1 VELGAVLIDDRR
13 TMMSVYCD
21 QRSDKKRHWRYRAK
35 IRLHN
40 GRTERI
46 SGTPAINTKLG
57 ALAAERAHIER
68 ALLGRPNGDPEE
80 KEVLTLTRFIDE
92 VWWPTYPTGRG
103 NRPTTIHEKESH
115 IRLHLKPALGRL
127 LLPDVNAQ
135 KVTELFGDLRTQGH
149 SRKGRPARE
158 GLKRRKRE
166 EEKLRATRERNR
178 KARGLKDKSIR
189 NIRTTLN
196 TILSSAVEWGYLAA
210 MPRLPKVKVDDPQW
224 EWYRAEEARLLVAAV
239 RDEWERA
246 VLLFP
251 LATGA
256 RMGEQIAIRWGDVD
270 WQSRMIHIRQSAPG
284 GKEIAG
290 TKSGRHRAVPLTP
303 ELVGALRAIEHR
315 GEFVFVNEDG
325 TRLRPGQFHEMLWGA
340 QRRAGLRRIP
350 WHGLRHSFASI
361 LVSGGT
367 PLRVV
372 QRWLGHSS
380 ITTSERYG
388 HLAPGAGDSYIGLL
402 NFRGETD
409 PLGAPEHEN
418 RANLVPTTRSQ
429 TPN

>member
-1 VELGAVLIDDRR
+1 
-13 TMMSVYCD
+13 MSVYCD

-68 ALLGRPNGDPEE
+68 ALLGRSKGDPEE

-224 EWYRAEEARLLVAAV
+224 EWYRAEEARLLVEAV

-284 GKEIAG
+284 GKEIAS
-290 TKSGRHRAVPLTP
+290 TKSGRHRAVPLTS
-303 ELVGALRAIEHR
+303 ELVDALRAIEHR

-367 PLRVV
+367 PLPVV
-372 QRWLGHSS
+372 QRWLSAS
-380 ITTSERYG
+380 PSR
-388 HLAPGAGDSYIGLL
+388 
-402 NFRGETD
+402 R
-409 PLGAPEHEN
+409 
-418 RANLVPTTRSQ
+418 RATRSLRGSIQ
-429 TPN
+429 KGRPTQSPGKSPEGTYPPTPPSPTMWRAFQVTGLTLAKPAG

>member
-21 QRSDKKRHWRYRAK
+21 ERQGKKKQWRYRAK
-35 IRLHN
+35 IRLHD

-57 ALAAERAHIER
+57 AQAAERAHIER
-68 ALLGRPNGDPEE
+68 AQPDGEPEK

-103 NRPTTIHEKESH
+103 NRPTTIREKEVH

-127 LLPDVNAQ
+127 LLTDVNAES
-135 KVTELFGDLRTQGH
+135 VTALFGDLRTLGH
-149 SRKGRPARE
+149 SRKGKPPRD
-158 GLKRRKRE
+158 GLKRRRRE
-166 EEKLRATRERNR
+166 EEKLRATRERHR
-178 KARGLKDKSIR
+178 KPRGLKDKSIR
-189 NIRTTLN
+189 NVRTTLS

-224 EWYRAEEARLLVAAV
+224 EWYRAEEATRLVAAA

-246 VLLFP
+246 ALLFP

-256 RMGEQIAIRWGDVD
+256 RMGEQIAIRWGDID
-270 WQSRMIHIRQSAPG
+270 WVSRMVYIRQSAPG
-284 GKEIAG
+284 GGEIAS
-290 TKSGRHRAVPLTP
+290 TKSGRHRALPLTP
-303 ELVGALRAIEHR
+303 ELASALRAIEHQ
-315 GEFVFVNEDG
+315 GEFVFLNEDG
-325 TRLRPGQFHEMLWGA
+325 TRLRPGQFHELLWGA

-361 LVSGGT
+361 LVSGGA

-402 NFRGETD
+402 NFRGD
-409 PLGAPEHEN
+409 ADALGAPGHEN
-418 RANLVPTTRSQ
+418 RANLVPTRRSE

>member
-224 EWYRAEEARLLVAAV
+224 EWYRAEEAKLLVAAV

-251 LATGA
+251 LGTGA

-284 GKEIAG
+284 GKEIAS

-418 RANLVPTTRSQ
+418 RANLMPTTRSQ
-429 TPN
+429 ISR

>member
-1 VELGAVLIDDRR
+1 
-13 TMMSVYCD
+13 
-21 QRSDKKRHWRYRAK
+21 
-35 IRLHN
+35 
-40 GRTERI
+40 
-46 SGTPAINTKLG
+46 
-57 ALAAERAHIER
+57 LAAERAHIER
-68 ALLGRPNGDPEE
+68 ALLGRSKGDPEE

-409 PLGAPEHEN
+409 PLGAAEHEN

-429 TPN
+429 TSN

>member
-1 VELGAVLIDDRR
+1 
-13 TMMSVYCD
+13 MMSV
-21 QRSDKKRHWRYRAK
+21 S
-35 IRLHN
+35 
-40 GRTERI
+40 
-46 SGTPAINTKLG
+46 
-57 ALAAERAHIER
+57 
-68 ALLGRPNGDPEE
+68 
-80 KEVLTLTRFIDE
+80 
-92 VWWPTYPTGRG
+92 
-103 NRPTTIHEKESH
+103 
-115 IRLHLKPALGRL
+115 
-127 LLPDVNAQ
+127 
-135 KVTELFGDLRTQGH
+135 
-149 SRKGRPARE
+149 
-158 GLKRRKRE
+158 KRRKRE
-166 EEKLRATRERNR
+166 EEKLRAAPRERNR

-189 NIRTTLN
+189 NIRTTLS

-224 EWYRAEEARLLVAAV
+224 EWYRAEEARRLVAAA

-246 VLLFP
+246 LLLFP
-251 LATGA
+251 LATGT
-256 RMGEQIAIRWGDVD
+256 RMGEQIAIRWGDID
-270 WQSRMIHIRQSAPG
+270 WMSRMVHIRQSAPH
-284 GKEIAG
+284 GKEIAS

-303 ELVGALRAIEHR
+303 ELASALRAIEHQ

-325 TRLRPGQFHEMLWGA
+325 TRLRPGQFHGDALG
-340 QRRAGLRRIP
+340 RAEARKGCRRIP

-402 NFRGETD
+402 SFRGDID
-409 PLGAPEHEN
+409 PLGAPAHEN

-429 TPN
+429 TSN

>member
-224 EWYRAEEARLLVAAV
+224 EWYRADEARLLVAAV
-239 RDEWERA
+239 RDEWE
-246 VLLFP
+246 
-251 LATGA
+251 
-256 RMGEQIAIRWGDVD
+256 
-270 WQSRMIHIRQSAPG
+270 
-284 GKEIAG
+284 
-290 TKSGRHRAVPLTP
+290 
-303 ELVGALRAIEHR
+303 
-315 GEFVFVNEDG
+315 
-325 TRLRPGQFHEMLWGA
+325 
-340 QRRAGLRRIP
+340 
-350 WHGLRHSFASI
+350 
-361 LVSGGT
+361 
-367 PLRVV
+367 
-372 QRWLGHSS
+372 
-380 ITTSERYG
+380 
-388 HLAPGAGDSYIGLL
+388 
-402 NFRGETD
+402 
-409 PLGAPEHEN
+409 
-418 RANLVPTTRSQ
+418 
-429 TPN
+429 

>member
-1 VELGAVLIDDRR
+1 
-13 TMMSVYCD
+13 MSVYCD

-380 ITTSERYG
+380 ITTSERYA

-429 TPN
+429 TSN

>member
-1 VELGAVLIDDRR
+1 
-13 TMMSVYCD
+13 MSVYCD

-284 GKEIAG
+284 GKEIAS
-290 TKSGRHRAVPLTP
+290 TKSGRHRAVPLTS
-303 ELVGALRAIEHR
+303 ELVDALRAIEHR

-361 LVSGGT
+361 LVSSGT

-418 RANLVPTTRSQ
+418 RANLVPTTRSR
-429 TPN
+429 TSN

>member
-1 VELGAVLIDDRR
+1 
-13 TMMSVYCD
+13 MSVYCD

-92 VWWPTYPTGRG
+92 VWWPTYPAGRG

-127 LLPDVNAQ
+127 FLPDVNAQ
-135 KVTELFGDLRTQGH
+135 KVTELFGDLRMQGH

-224 EWYRAEEARLLVAAV
+224 EWYRAEEAKLLVAAV

-429 TPN
+429 TSN

>member
-127 LLPDVNAQ
+127 RLPDVNAQ

-178 KARGLKDKSIR
+178 TARGLKDKSIR

-224 EWYRAEEARLLVAAV
+224 EWYRAEEAKLLVAAV

-284 GKEIAG
+284 GKEIAS

-303 ELVGALRAIEHR
+303 ELVGALREIEHR

-429 TPN
+429 TSN

>member
-1 VELGAVLIDDRR
+1 
-13 TMMSVYCD
+13 MSVYCD
-21 QRSDKKRHWRYRAK
+21 ERRGKKKHWRYRAK
-35 IRLHN
+35 IQLHD

-68 ALLGRPNGDPEE
+68 ALRGQSDGQPEK

-103 NRPTTIHEKESH
+103 NRPTTIQEKEVH
-115 IRLHLKPALGRL
+115 IRIHLKPALGRL
-127 LLPDVNAQ
+127 LLADINAQ
-135 KVTELFGDLRTQGH
+135 NVTGLFGDLRTLGH
-149 SRKGRPARE
+149 SRKGKPARE
-158 GLKRRKRE
+158 GLKRRRRE

-178 KARGLKDKSIR
+178 KPRGLKDKSIR
-189 NIRTTLN
+189 NIRTTLS

-224 EWYRAEEARLLVAAV
+224 EWYRAEEARRLVAAA
-239 RDEWERA
+239 RDEWDRA
-246 VLLFP
+246 MVLFP

-256 RMGEQIAIRWGDVD
+256 RMGEQIAIRWGDID
-270 WQSRMIHIRQSAPG
+270 WMSRMVHIRQSAPN
-284 GKEIAG
+284 GKAIAS

-303 ELVGALRAIEHR
+303 ELVSALRAIEHQ

-325 TRLRPGQFHEMLWGA
+325 TRLRPGQFHELLWGA

-402 NFRGETD
+402 SFQGETD
-409 PLGAPEHEN
+409 SLGAPAHEN
-418 RANLVPTTRSQ
+418 RANLVPTRGSD